1 MCTDSKSMSIS
12 PSTSSH
18 VVSDDSLGFVAN
30 IRSFVWVFGGSFDLD
45 VVMCACRYNP
55 ILFLFLLEQFSVKF
69 YQFLWS

>member
-1 MCTDSKSMSIS
+1 MSIS

-30 IRSFVWVFGGSFDLD
+30 IRSLVWFFGGSFDFD

-55 ILFLFLLEQFSVKF
+55 ILFFIPFRAIFCQVLPISMVLN
-69 YQFLWS
+69 